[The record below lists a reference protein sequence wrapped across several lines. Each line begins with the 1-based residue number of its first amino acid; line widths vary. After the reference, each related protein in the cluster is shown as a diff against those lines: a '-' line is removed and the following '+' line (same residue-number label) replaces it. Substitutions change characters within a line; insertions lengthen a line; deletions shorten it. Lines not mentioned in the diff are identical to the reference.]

1 MSRDRMLT
9 VLGAVALLLV
19 ITNIALY
26 SANRSKQAAYTA
38 RAQYIQQGLQL
49 EPLYQ
54 ALVRG
59 IVERAASAND
69 GELSALL
76 AAQGISYTLA
86 PATDAAKAAGPT
98 DQNQKKA
105 P

>member
-9 VLGAVALLLV
+9 VLSAVALLLV
-19 ITNIALY
+19 ITNIVLY
-26 SANRSKQAAYTA
+26 SGNRTTQAAYTA

-54 ALVRG
+54 VLVRG
-59 IVERAASAND
+59 IVERVASTND

-76 AAQGISYTLA
+76 VAQGISYTLA
-86 PATDAAKAAGPT
+86 PATDAPKAAVPPVE
-98 DQNQKKA
+98 NQKKA